1 LAQNFV
7 RKEFVLKESH
17 CNSHKKLNYKFTTL
31 LVQTVS
37 MSDQLTESQ
46 IEEFITAFREIDE
59 DRSGTITV
67 KELGKMLKAMGQ
79 NPSEAELQDMMSE
92 VDADGRSNGSIDFP
106 EFLAIMATK
115 YNHVKV
121 EEDIKE
127 AFRFFDRDGNGYI
140 TAYEFRQV
148 MANIGER
155 LNGPEI
161 EFMIREADADGDG
174 QINYEEFF
182 LWLTLEETR
191 SAGSKR

>member
-1 LAQNFV
+1 
-7 RKEFVLKESH
+7 
-17 CNSHKKLNYKFTTL
+17 
-31 LVQTVS
+31 
-37 MSDQLTESQ
+37 MSDQLTENQ
-46 IEEFITAFREIDE
+46 IEEFIKAFKEIDE
-59 DRSGTITV
+59 DNSGTITM
-67 KELGKMLKAMGQ
+67 KELGKMLKSMGH

-92 VDADGRSNGSIDFP
+92 VDSDGSGSIDFP
-106 EFLAIMATK
+106 EFLALMAQK
-115 YNHVKV
+115 FAHYKV

-148 MANIGER
+148 MANIGEQ

-182 LWLTLEETR
+182 TWLTLEESGGR
-191 SAGSKR
+191 

>member
-1 LAQNFV
+1 
-7 RKEFVLKESH
+7 
-17 CNSHKKLNYKFTTL
+17 
-31 LVQTVS
+31 
-37 MSDQLTESQ
+37 
-46 IEEFITAFREIDE
+46 
-59 DRSGTITV
+59 
-67 KELGKMLKAMGQ
+67 
-79 NPSEAELQDMMSE
+79 
-92 VDADGRSNGSIDFP
+92 
-106 EFLAIMATK
+106 MATK

-174 QINYEEFF
+174 QINYR
-182 LWLTLEETR
+182 TLKANLKINEPIQKYT
-191 SAGSKR
+191 KTFQN

>member
-1 LAQNFV
+1 
-7 RKEFVLKESH
+7 
-17 CNSHKKLNYKFTTL
+17 
-31 LVQTVS
+31 

>member
-1 LAQNFV
+1 
-7 RKEFVLKESH
+7 
-17 CNSHKKLNYKFTTL
+17 
-31 LVQTVS
+31 
-37 MSDQLTESQ
+37 
-46 IEEFITAFREIDE
+46 
-59 DRSGTITV
+59 
-67 KELGKMLKAMGQ
+67 MLKAMGQ
-79 NPSEAELQDMMSE
+79 DTTEAELQDIMSE
-92 VDADGRSNGSIDFP
+92 VDTDGNKGRSNGTIDVP

>member
-1 LAQNFV
+1 
-7 RKEFVLKESH
+7 
-17 CNSHKKLNYKFTTL
+17 
-31 LVQTVS
+31 
-37 MSDQLTESQ
+37 
-46 IEEFITAFREIDE
+46 
-59 DRSGTITV
+59 
-67 KELGKMLKAMGQ
+67 
-79 NPSEAELQDMMSE
+79 
-92 VDADGRSNGSIDFP
+92 
-106 EFLAIMATK
+106 MATK